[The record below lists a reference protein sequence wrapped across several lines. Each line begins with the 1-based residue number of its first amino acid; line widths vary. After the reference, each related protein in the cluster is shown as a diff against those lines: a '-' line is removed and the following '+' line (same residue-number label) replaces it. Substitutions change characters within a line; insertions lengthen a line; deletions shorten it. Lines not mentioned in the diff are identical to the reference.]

1 MRLELIR
8 RNVMQILIFKKWRK
22 KTQNPNRSR
31 IIIFWLRR
39 SEVVSGNSFSG
50 RFQKNLNHFRDN
62 RFLNN
67 IHEENNLSANSHQ
80 SPNKVPH
87 KKVTKFLV
95 HICRALIR
103 QEKGSSTHAYSQNI
117 FKNVCFLLFFSV
129 TSRQSRT
136 PSHGVINDDDH
147 KNTTQY
153 AETAAIAQTHHR
165 NHTILM

>member
-67 IHEENNLSANSHQ
+67 IHEE
-80 SPNKVPH
+80 
-87 KKVTKFLV
+87 KVTKFLV

-136 PSHGVINDDDH
+136 LSHGVINDDDH